1 MRGGREDRAIAFP
14 FHITAPIHGR
24 LGASPP
30 GGAALAGETTVN
42 HIAPM
47 MFRFGRAF
55 LFVGWLLTI
64 GGVLYVAL
72 GLRALR
78 TGGGNSSALLL
89 LGLVAVVVGSSV
101 IRWARR
107 AR

>member
-1 MRGGREDRAIAFP
+1 VA
-14 FHITAPIHGR
+14 
-24 LGASPP
+24 
-30 GGAALAGETTVN
+30 GGATVP
-42 HIAPM
+42 HIAAM

-55 LFVGWLLTI
+55 LAAGWLLTI

-78 TGGGNSSALLL
+78 TGGVAWPSLP

-107 AR
+107 TR